1 MAFPLL
7 PAGRHYGKIPTL
19 PGPVSREKVIE
30 RFEQRGRAVPLVVVG
45 HRRGAA
51 WLQGQAKPG
60 AIKSLDLA
68 LLIDREHDGIGGQ
81 IDMMHHILQL
91 LSQVWVA

>member
-1 MAFPLL
+1 
-7 PAGRHYGKIPTL
+7 
-19 PGPVSREKVIE
+19 
-30 RFEQRGRAVPLVVVG
+30 
-45 HRRGAA
+45 
-51 WLQGQAKPG
+51 
-60 AIKSLDLA
+60 LDLA